1 MQQFL
6 CCRLPFFQNASGE
19 KFSLMKILFVIDTYY
34 TNNNGTSISAQRFAT
49 ELRKRGHEV
58 RILTAND
65 AGENDENL
73 FSLRYFRMPIF
84 QPLMNKHNFNFAKF
98 WGRETEETIHAAVEW
113 ADIVHCFLPFPL
125 EGVTERYCEKVGKPC
140 TAAAHLQAESLT
152 ANIRLHRVA
161 WVNNLF
167 YKLFGKILCNRVR
180 HVHCPSQFMADEVKS
195 HGFTAKMHPISNGI
209 QPVFIE
215 AGKRHVA
222 GHRTET
228 YDEYKG
234 KILIMMV
241 GRLTREKQQA
251 LIIKAVPYS
260 KYADRIQ
267 LVFAGRGPM
276 QESYEKLGK
285 SLPLQPQFV
294 YLKRDELIQLL
305 SQADLYV
312 HAADMESEAISCI
325 EAFATGLVPVIA
337 NSPLSATKQFALDE
351 RSLFKAGDA
360 KDLARAIDY
369 WLDNTEERLRMEKVY
384 QESAGKYNIDNSITL
399 FEEMLQEEISEH
411 SK

>member
-1 MQQFL
+1 MLLLSHFEL
-6 CCRLPFFQNASGE
+6 KSVE
-19 KFSLMKILFVIDTYY
+19 MKILFVIDTYY
-34 TNNNGTSISAQRFAT
+34 TNNNGTSISAQRFAS

-65 AGENDENL
+65 SGENDENL
-73 FSLRYFRMPIF
+73 FSLRHFHMPIF

-98 WGRETEETIHAAVEW
+98 WGKESLEVIHAAIEW
-113 ADIVHCFLPFPL
+113 ADIVHNFLPFPL
-125 EGVTERYCEKVGKPC
+125 EAVAKRYAEKIGKPN

-152 ANIRLHRVA
+152 ANIGLHRVA
-161 WVNNLF
+161 WVNHLF
-167 YKLFGKILCNRVR
+167 YKIFRKLLFDGVR

-195 HGFTAKMHPISNGI
+195 HGFTGKMHPISNGI

-215 AGKRHVA
+215 AGKRHIA

-267 LVFAGRGPM
+267 LIFAGRGPM
-276 QESYEKLGK
+276 QNSYEKLGQT
-285 SLPLQPQFV
+285 LPLKPQFV
-294 YLKRDELIQLL
+294 YLKRDALIEML
-305 SQADLYV
+305 SQSDLYV

-360 KDLARAIDY
+360 QALARAIDY
-369 WLDNTEERLRMEKVY
+369 WLDNTEERLRMEEVY
-384 QESAGKYNIDNSITL
+384 AASAEKYSIDHSIDL
-399 FEEMLQEEISEH
+399 FEEMLKEEIEDNEKAQQH
-411 SK
+411 IL

>member
-1 MQQFL
+1 
-6 CCRLPFFQNASGE
+6 
-19 KFSLMKILFVIDTYY
+19 MKILFVIDTYY
-34 TNNNGTSISAQRFAT
+34 TNNNGTSISAQRFAA

-65 AGENDENL
+65 SGENDENL
-73 FSLRYFRMPIF
+73 FSLRYFHMPIF

-98 WGRETEETIHAAVEW
+98 WGKESLEVIHSAVDW
-113 ADIVHCFLPFPL
+113 ADIVHSFLPFPL
-125 EGVTERYCEKVGKPC
+125 ESVATRYANEIGKPC

-152 ANIRLHRVA
+152 ANIGMHKIPC
-161 WVNNLF
+161 VNHWF
-167 YKLFGKILCNRVR
+167 YKLFRKLLFDHVR
-180 HVHCPSQFMADEVKS
+180 HTHCPSQFMADEVKS
-195 HGFTAKMHPISNGI
+195 HGYPGKMHPISNGI

-215 AGKRHVA
+215 AGKRHIE

-228 YDEYKG
+228 FDEYKG

-267 LVFAGRGPM
+267 LIFAGRGPM
-276 QESYEKLGK
+276 QERYEKLGQN
-285 SLPLQPQFV
+285 LPLKPQFV
-294 YLKRDELIQLL
+294 YVKRDELIRLL

-325 EAFATGLVPVIA
+325 EAFATGLVPIIA
-337 NSPLSATKQFALDE
+337 DSPLSATKQFALDE

-360 KDLARAIDY
+360 QDLARAIDY
-369 WLDNTEERLRMEKVY
+369 WMDNTEERLRMEKIY
-384 QESAGKYNIDNSITL
+384 QESAHKYNIDNSITL
-399 FEEMLQEEISEH
+399 FEEMLNEEISEH
-411 SK
+411 SKQ